1 MMPRRP
7 ADIQDK
13 VPLFLIPSVV
23 KKEVAKA
30 GEELH
35 HIVVKK
41 AGRHFYNIAIH
52 TRSLKRE
59 LKAGVQRAGTPEMSG
74 GAA

>member
-1 MMPRRP
+1 MPRRP
-7 ADIQDK
+7 ADVIGN
-13 VPLFLIPSVV
+13 VPLFLIPSIIRQ
-23 KKEVAKA
+23 EITRA

-52 TRSLKRE
+52 TQPVKRE
-59 LKAGVQRAGTPEMSG
+59 LWVGVRRAGPVLAG
-74 GAA
+74 GTA

>member
-1 MMPRRP
+1 M
-7 ADIQDK
+7 IGK
-13 VPLFLIPSVV
+13 VPLFLIPATLKREIV
-23 KKEVAKA
+23 KA

-41 AGRHFYNIAIH
+41 AGRHFYNVAVH

-59 LKAGVQRAGTPEMSG
+59 LRADSPGRSP
-74 GAA
+74 A